1 MNRKL
6 PLLSALFVTL
16 LLVQPSVHA
25 LALAELQLNSSLN
38 QPLNAT
44 IDLISA
50 TPADLDSLRTTI
62 SRSEFQEGNVQKWPK
77 VNVELVRVENG
88 RSYLKLTS
96 ENAVREP
103 VLGFLLELDWAE
115 GRIKREYSLLIDPQ

>member
-6 PLLSALFVTL
+6 PLLSALFVML
-16 LLVQPSVHA
+16 LLAQPPVHA

-38 QPLNAT
+38 QPLDAT
-44 IDLISA
+44 IGLHSA

-77 VNVELVRVENG
+77 VKVELVRVENG

-96 ENAVREP
+96 EDAVREP
-103 VLGFLLELDWAE
+103 VLGFLLEVAWTD